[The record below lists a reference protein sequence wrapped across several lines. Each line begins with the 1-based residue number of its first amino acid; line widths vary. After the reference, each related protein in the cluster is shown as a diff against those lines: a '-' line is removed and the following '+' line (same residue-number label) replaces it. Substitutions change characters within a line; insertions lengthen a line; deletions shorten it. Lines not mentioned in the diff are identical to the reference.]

1 MSPETQTSP
10 EAANKIDP
18 VFLEKPVP
26 GAPGAADI
34 GVRRITVTP
43 KQTRVVCVT
52 GGLEGW

>member
-34 GVRRITVTP
+34 GVRRITVIP
-43 KQTRVVCVT
+43 KQTRVVCVA